1 MKAVVLHEYG
11 DADKLRYEDA
21 PTPKPAEGQV
31 LVKVTATSLNPVDWK
46 IRSGEMKELMP
57 VEFPFILGRDV
68 AGEVVETGREVSS
81 LEPGQKVMGLVMH
94 SYAEF
99 LVADAEDLTIIPEG
113 LDIEKAGALP
123 LVVTTGAQ
131 LVEHIHPKPGQT
143 VLVTGALGS
152 VGRTAVFL
160 AKQYGAKVIAGVRE
174 NQKKEA
180 EQLGAD
186 QVVAID
192 DDREIEAL
200 PQLDAVADTVG
211 HGVIGKLIPKIK
223 SGGILGSVLGKPK
236 EAEGKAIQV
245 EAFMAQP
252 DADRLDQL
260 ARAIERKE
268 FSIPIAKK
276 YKLSEAAEAQ
286 KAAEAGNVDGK
297 VLLIP

>member
-1 MKAVVLHEYG
+1 MS
-11 DADKLRYEDA
+11 D
-21 PTPKPAEGQV
+21 
-31 LVKVTATSLNPVDWK
+31 
-46 IRSGEMKELMP
+46 LMP

-68 AGEVVETGREVSS
+68 AGEVVETGREVAS
-81 LEPGQKVMGLVMH
+81 LEQGQKVMGLVMH

-99 LVADAEDLTIIPEG
+99 LVADADDLTIIPDG
-113 LDIEKAGALP
+113 LDVEEGGALP

-143 VLVTGALGS
+143 VLVTGALGG

-160 AKQYGAKVIAGVRE
+160 AKQYGAKVIAGVRG

-192 DDREIEAL
+192 DDGEIEAL

-211 HGVIGKLIPKIK
+211 DDVIGKLIPKIK

-236 EAEGKAIQV
+236 EAEGKDIHV
-245 EAFMAQP
+245 EMFMAQP

-268 FSIPIAKK
+268 FIIPIAKK

-286 KAAEAGNVDGK
+286 KAAESGNVSGK